1 MDVNKVKEEF
11 TPNKIDEFSFTV
23 EYREQSQMHVNT
35 INGANLSSKGHRMM
49 RNIVRSIREN
59 EEIDYDDENG
69 DN

>member
-1 MDVNKVKEEF
+1 MNKVKEEF

-35 INGANLSSKGHRMM
+35 INGSCLSSKGSRIM
-49 RNIVRSIREN
+49 RNIHKCIMEN